1 MYLKN
6 TLEHLAQFSLATK
19 YYGLVFSCLLLLCF
33 STALNAEE
41 SLPLSLQEA
50 ETLALE
56 SEPGRD
62 SLIASADALQ
72 ELSVAAGQLS
82 DPKLRA
88 GLANFPI
95 ESGGFSTEGMTQVQ
109 LGVRQAFPSGNSR
122 EVSTRKFQALA
133 LEQLENAST
142 RERNVISAVREL
154 WLDNYYWT
162 NTQKLV
168 EETRPFFKD
177 LLTVT
182 TDLYA
187 LGMKDQQDVLRAEI
201 ELSRLD
207 DRLININKQVSQAQA
222 KLSKWIGTN
231 AFRPLEPTLP
241 NWSEL
246 PSRDSLQQNLRS
258 HPTLN
263 AANARIKAQDANID
277 LAKASYK
284 PAWAVDLGYAY
295 RDGLLPSGQSRSD
308 FISLG
313 VSVDLPVFKR
323 NRQDKKLSAAVSQRR
338 SASDS
343 HKELVRLLSSQVDTE
358 YARWE
363 SLNRRIDLYKDLLLV
378 QTNQQTELAMQ
389 AYQNNT
395 GDFAEVM
402 RAYIANL
409 NTQIDF
415 ERLQIE
421 RAQSYAQLA
430 NLGGLT
436 P

>member
-6 TLEHLAQFSLATK
+6 TLEHNARFSLTTK
-19 YYGLVFSCLLLLCF
+19 FYIIVFSILLLFGFSSALC
-33 STALNAEE
+33 AEE
-41 SLPLSLQEA
+41 TLSLSLQEA
-50 ETLALE
+50 EALALG

-62 SLIASADALQ
+62 SLLASADALQ
-72 ELSVAAGQLS
+72 ELSVAAGQLA

-88 GLANFPI
+88 GLANFPF

-109 LGVRQAFPSGNSR
+109 LGIRQAFPAGNTR
-122 EVSTRKFQALA
+122 KVNTRKFQALA
-133 LEQLENAST
+133 LEQLENAGT
-142 RERNVISAVREL
+142 RERDVISAVREL
-154 WLDNYYWT
+154 WLENYYWIS
-162 NTQKLV
+162 TQKLV

-187 LGMKDQQDVLRAEI
+187 VGMKDQQDVLRAEL

-222 KLSKWIGTN
+222 KLSKWIGIN

-241 NWSEL
+241 NWSKL
-246 PSRDSLQQNLRS
+246 PTQDSLQQTLRS
-258 HPTLN
+258 HPALN
-263 AANARIKAQDANID
+263 AASARIKAQDANID

-295 RDGLLPSGQSRSD
+295 RDGLLPTGQSRSD

-313 VSVDLPVFKR
+313 ISVDLPLFKK
-323 NRQDKKLSAAVSQRR
+323 NRQDRKLAAAVSQRR
-338 SASDS
+338 SASES
-343 HKELVRLLSSQVDTE
+343 HKDLLRYLSSQIDTE

-363 SLNRRIDLYKDLLLV
+363 SLNRRIDLYNDMLLI

-409 NTQIDF
+409 NTQIDYQ
-415 ERLQIE
+415 RLQIE

-436 P
+436 Q

>member
-6 TLEHLAQFSLATK
+6 TLEHHARFSLTTK
-19 YYGLVFSCLLLLCF
+19 FYIIVFSILLLFGFSSALC
-33 STALNAEE
+33 AEE
-41 SLPLSLQEA
+41 TLSLSLQEA
-50 ETLALE
+50 EALALG

-62 SLIASADALQ
+62 SLLASADALQ
-72 ELSVAAGQLS
+72 ELSVAAGQLA

-88 GLANFPI
+88 GLANFPF

-109 LGVRQAFPSGNSR
+109 LGIRQAFPAGNTR
-122 EVSTRKFQALA
+122 KVNTRKFQALA
-133 LEQLENAST
+133 LEQLENAGT
-142 RERNVISAVREL
+142 RERDVISAVREL
-154 WLDNYYWT
+154 WLENYYWIS
-162 NTQKLV
+162 TQKLV

-187 LGMKDQQDVLRAEI
+187 VGMKDQQDVLRAEL

-222 KLSKWIGTN
+222 KLSKWIGIN

-241 NWSEL
+241 NWSKL
-246 PSRDSLQQNLRS
+246 PTQDSLQQTLRS
-258 HPTLN
+258 HPALN
-263 AANARIKAQDANID
+263 AASARIKAQDANID

-295 RDGLLPSGQSRSD
+295 RDGLLPTGQSRSD

-313 VSVDLPVFKR
+313 ISVDLPLFKK
-323 NRQDKKLSAAVSQRR
+323 NRQDRKLAAAVSQRR
-338 SASDS
+338 SASES
-343 HKELVRLLSSQVDTE
+343 HKDLLRYLSSQIDTE

-363 SLNRRIDLYKDLLLV
+363 SLNRRIDLYNDMLLI

-409 NTQIDF
+409 NTQIDYQ
-415 ERLQIE
+415 RLQIE

-436 P
+436 Q